1 MSTEFLTF
9 TVADV
14 VGATMLLLATRAGWR
29 FPWAWSIVAWLGAI
43 GVGIGLIPLA
53 TLVPIAAMAFVIGVG
68 LLTPIVGLIAVLTL
82 LSSPVIAA
90 VQAVGWWRR
99 RRGLPAGTF
108 QTSTHVLRGD

>member
-9 TVADV
+9 TVADM

-29 FPWAWSIVAWLGAI
+29 FAWAWSIAAWLGAAA
-43 GVGIGLIPLA
+43 VGIGLIPLG
-53 TLVPIAAMAFVIGVG
+53 TLVPIAAMGFVIGVG

-90 VQAVGWWRR
+90 VQALAWWRR
-99 RRGLPAGTF
+99 RRGLPSGAF
-108 QTSTHVLRGD
+108 QASTHVLRGD